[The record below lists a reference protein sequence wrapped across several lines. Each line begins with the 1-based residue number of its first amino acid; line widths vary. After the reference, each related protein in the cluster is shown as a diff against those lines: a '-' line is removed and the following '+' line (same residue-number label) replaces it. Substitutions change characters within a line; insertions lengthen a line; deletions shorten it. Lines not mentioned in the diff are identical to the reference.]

1 MVIALE
7 GRNGGRQ
14 RVMVTKLIVM
24 IKITFFLL
32 FVINYEPF
40 AAVVDLSLIGRA
52 AVCGVN

>member
-7 GRNGGRQ
+7 GRTGGRQ
-14 RVMVTKLIVM
+14 RAMVTKLIVM
-24 IKITFFLL
+24 IKITFFFL